1 VWTDTSWVASTAY
14 VVGDIRKPTNANE
27 TGLYYYCSV
36 AGTSSG
42 SEPTWP
48 TTVGNTVT
56 DNTVTWQAVEGW
68 QELTEGIDTGVD
80 AVTSNTVFTLD
91 NDADVSDLDDY
102 YNGWFIIVYDSGG
115 TLRGRS
121 YVTDYTGSTRQITLK
136 YAVTASGGVV
146 ATDTVV
152 LARFPIFQ
160 NNATL
165 TPAYQVDDLPT
176 FTQVGNDLYIYT
188 GLHNPDTEGFD
199 LWLGYIN
206 QSGYYDDTDL
216 AFNGFHCDMLTPV
229 SVHTP
234 GDWISSTAGTGS
246 ASDPIPYS
254 DPENAW
260 FISEPALLLDG
271 FQETNVYTPIDVG
284 YTQADNMSGADE
296 YQTITLATDVMQNF
310 DRRTDYYS
318 TQDPN
323 FSHFNRRVTHYLQ
336 YAALGQTSD
345 TAAGAHP
352 RTPFYLIKTID
363 INDSGWSL
371 TSGSTYGY
379 TAFDLY
385 GSDWLEAQPRD
396 TEQQQGHRI
405 RKVGGTARQ
414 AVTVAGHFIM
424 GPVFVD
430 DKKLRDTLVV
440 APRTGPVAGSV
451 VTPAALV
458 KDHINIR
465 ARDAGI
471 DDVVA
476 ITEHLGRLIVFGKNR
491 MAIAVLDGPNSRF
504 DEQFQQRGLVSDRAY
519 TVIDNIL
526 YFASKE
532 SIYAFD
538 GRVVRDVGLRI
549 RKDWQTIAQSDK
561 EAAIMGYNRR
571 NKTLLLKAGLGIYL
585 FDTIKNEWSTE
596 SADKTWL
603 SFLQDANDKLVGLDS
618 TGLWELDA
626 DSFTVSRAFTWK
638 TNPINSKRIRIRR
651 FQCGFKSSDDLT
663 VKFFDESVSTSVPRT
678 ELTLSSQSTE
688 DTIDIPISFDATR
701 LVVEVTT
708 STSTNSD
715 LEIDNFRLRG
725 HVLDKR

>member
-1 VWTDTSWVASTAY
+1 
-14 VVGDIRKPTNANE
+14 
-27 TGLYYYCSV
+27 
-36 AGTSSG
+36 
-42 SEPTWP
+42 
-48 TTVGNTVT
+48 
-56 DNTVTWQAVEGW
+56 
-68 QELTEGIDTGVD
+68 
-80 AVTSNTVFTLD
+80 
-91 NDADVSDLDDY
+91 
-102 YNGWFIIVYDSGG
+102 
-115 TLRGRS
+115 
-121 YVTDYTGSTRQITLK
+121 
-136 YAVTASGGVV
+136 
-146 ATDTVV
+146 
-152 LARFPIFQ
+152 
-160 NNATL
+160 
-165 TPAYQVDDLPT
+165 
-176 FTQVGNDLYIYT
+176 
-188 GLHNPDTEGFD
+188 
-199 LWLGYIN
+199 
-206 QSGYYDDTDL
+206 
-216 AFNGFHCDMLTPV
+216 
-229 SVHTP
+229 
-234 GDWISSTAGTGS
+234 
-246 ASDPIPYS
+246 
-254 DPENAW
+254 
-260 FISEPALLLDG
+260 
-271 FQETNVYTPIDVG
+271 
-284 YTQADNMSGADE
+284 
-296 YQTITLATDVMQNF
+296 
-310 DRRTDYYS
+310 
-318 TQDPN
+318 
-323 FSHFNRRVTHYLQ
+323 
-336 YAALGQTSD
+336 
-345 TAAGAHP
+345 
-352 RTPFYLIKTID
+352 
-363 INDSGWSL
+363 
-371 TSGSTYGY
+371 
-379 TAFDLY
+379 
-385 GSDWLEAQPRD
+385 
-396 TEQQQGHRI
+396 
-405 RKVGGTARQ
+405 
-414 AVTVAGHFIM
+414 
-424 GPVFVD
+424 
-430 DKKLRDTLVV
+430 
-440 APRTGPVAGSV
+440 